1 MNVVFMGTPEFA
13 AEALRAI
20 IAHGDNVS
28 LVVTRADKPKGRG
41 YAVTQSPVKELAIEN
56 GIPVITPATL
66 RDAEVQNR
74 LMQEDADVFIV
85 AAYGRILP
93 KEVLCMPKFGCV
105 NIHASLLPK
114 LRGAA
119 PINRAVMNGDTK
131 GGITIMYMDEGVDTG
146 DIILQEEIDIPDDM
160 NAGEY
165 HDAMA
170 ALGARLICRYLDMA
184 KEGNVPRTKQQGD
197 FTYADK
203 IEKAELHIGFS
214 SDANEVYNKIRGLAP
229 APCGFAMLKGR
240 RIKLHA
246 ARRGSGSGDAGCVI
260 STDGGI
266 EVACADGSVIIT
278 MLQPE
283 GKQVMTAEQFL
294 RGNKIPVGEQL
305 Q

>member
-13 AEALRAI
+13 AEALKAI

-41 YAVTQSPVKELAIEN
+41 YAVTQSPVKELAVKN

-146 DIILQEEIDIPDDM
+146 DIILQQEIDIPDDM

-170 ALGARLICRYLDMA
+170 ALGARLICRYLDMG

-203 IEKAELHIGFS
+203 IEKAELHIDFS
-214 SDANEVYNKIRGLAP
+214 SGANEVYNKIRGLAP

-246 ARRGSGSGDAGCVI
+246 AKRGSGSGDAGCVI